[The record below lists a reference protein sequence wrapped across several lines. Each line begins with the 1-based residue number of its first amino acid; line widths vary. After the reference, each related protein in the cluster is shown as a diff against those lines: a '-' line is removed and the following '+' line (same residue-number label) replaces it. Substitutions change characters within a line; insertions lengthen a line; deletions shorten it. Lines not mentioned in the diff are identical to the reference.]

1 MGPFTLVKL
10 GSQDVPFSFNPIA
23 YGSKE
28 LCERVMKEDFWS
40 TLRLYVSDPE
50 DLTIPF
56 TIKTQNLQV
65 MATETQA
72 KIISKDRIFAWEI
85 AEPAESDKKI
95 AGLFATL
102 VCVEAKEGIY
112 LLKAHAD
119 KTEKDIQE
127 ALKQC
132 CAGYD
137 SVKDLFLYAPV
148 SRFAEFGFIVLLP
161 DDEYKENLHQAGY
174 RTLDDFLFTKHLTIN
189 I

>member
-1 MGPFTLVKL
+1 MYTLVKL
-10 GSQDVPFSFNPIA
+10 GSQDNPFSFNPIA

-40 TLRLYVSDPE
+40 TLRLYVSAPE
-50 DLTIPF
+50 DFAIPF
-56 TIKTQNLQV
+56 TIQTHNLQV

-72 KIISKDRIFAWEI
+72 KIISKDRILAWEI
-85 AEPAESDKKI
+85 AEPTDSGRGII

-137 SVKDLFLYAPV
+137 SFEDLFLYAPT
-148 SRFAEFGFIVLLP
+148 SRFAEFGLTVLLP

-174 RTLDDFLFTKHLTIN
+174 RTLDDFLFTKRLTIN